1 MTGIDWILFFYS
13 LKPLP
18 SPITHLPLPR
28 HIIQI
33 SKQTL
38 ERLAY
43 IHVLMLPS
51 CLLWRDVLRCQ
62 FHIIDDLITPNVSAI
77 SFLTGK

>member
-1 MTGIDWILFFYS
+1 MMGIDWILFFYS

-43 IHVLMLPS
+43 IH
-51 CLLWRDVLRCQ
+51 
-62 FHIIDDLITPNVSAI
+62 F
-77 SFLTGK
+77 